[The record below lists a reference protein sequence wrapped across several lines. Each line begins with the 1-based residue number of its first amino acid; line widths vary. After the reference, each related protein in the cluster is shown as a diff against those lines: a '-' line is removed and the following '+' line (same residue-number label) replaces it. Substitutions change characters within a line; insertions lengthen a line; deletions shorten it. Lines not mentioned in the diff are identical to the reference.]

1 MVGMGVVT
9 PGNRKTVIKCWV
21 IALIIYEMFLL
32 YDYDI
37 LPRISYWKYINN
49 SDNYIELDATVVAE
63 REEWVCYLNTFPMYK
78 IFQVKLEYQIN
89 GYTFHHW
96 TVLYSDYSEGDYFKI
111 AVSED
116 NFYDIERLI
125 PHRTSKYAK
134 RLYFKYILFDV
145 VLAILLGIWWV
156 SDKKKQ
162 REMLLEYNL
171 KHGEITRFAQQEKKE
186 KDNIILM
193 KEKILEYVHK
203 NIENSEDHTNIDL
216 SKYQNNDIHL
226 NQGSLWYI
234 TKVSCYDITSTR
246 LFLTKCNNGEY
257 EAISKTLE
265 LRKNGLPEDYYV
277 VDTADTFY
285 YCCRESSERL
295 YAYSKAVG
303 VTNTKYASIYDYIV
317 EQIDCNEKA
326 STK

>member
-1 MVGMGVVT
+1 MAVWGAGVT
-9 PGNRKTVIKCWV
+9 PGNRKTVIKCCL
-21 IALIIYEMFLL
+21 IAIIFSEMMGF
-32 YDYDI
+32 YVHDI
-37 LPRISYWKYINN
+37 RPRISCWKYINN
-49 SDNYIELDATVVAE
+49 SDDYMVLDATVVAKK
-63 REEWVCYLNTFPMYK
+63 EELIRFGDTFPIFK

-111 AVSED
+111 AVSKGA
-116 NFYDIERLI
+116 FYDIERMI

-134 RLYFKYILFDV
+134 KLYFKYILFDT
-145 VLAILLGIWWV
+145 VLAILLGIWWA

-171 KHGEITRFAQQEKKE
+171 KHGEITRFAQQEKEEKE
-186 KDNIILM
+186 NIILM

-203 NIENSEDHTNIDL
+203 NTENSENHTNIDIL
-216 SKYQNNDIHL
+216 KYQNNDIHL

-234 TKVSCYDITSTR
+234 NKVSCYDITATR

-265 LRKNGLPEDYYV
+265 LRKNGLPEEYYV

-303 VTNTKYASIYDYIV
+303 VTNTKYASIYEYIM
-317 EQIDCNEKA
+317 EHMGLL
-326 STK
+326 